1 MAKKGAEK
9 KEVVNGGEDEEW
21 KGNVKLKA
29 AKVFSIFK
37 SNIAKQIEN
46 TIRKPKKKNTKKT
59 ITENEL
65 RAFFNFLMHTQA
77 ENHKIRLI

>member
-1 MAKKGAEK
+1 MAMAKKGAEK

-21 KGNVKLKA
+21 IGNVKLKA

-46 TIRKPKKKNTKKT
+46 TIRKPKKKTQKK
-59 ITENEL
+59 
-65 RAFFNFLMHTQA
+65 Q
-77 ENHKIRLI
+77 